1 MKIVGLTGGIGSGK
15 STVAKFFL
23 GQGIPV
29 YNSDSEARR
38 MMNENREIKQKLGLL
53 FGGKAYFENKLNR
66 PYIASQVFKNKEL
79 LSQLNRIVHPAVFE
93 DFRQWTSKQDSV
105 FVVKEAA
112 ILFESGSYKDCD
124 FVVSVIADEDL
135 RIRRVSKRDNIS
147 AEKVRDRIKNQW
159 TDEMRVAKSDFVI
172 HNNSDLENLYE
183 EFKKVYNELLKRT
196 WPS

>member
-23 GQGIPV
+23 DQGVPV
-29 YNSDSEARR
+29 YDSDSEARR
-38 MMNENREIKQKLGLL
+38 MMNENREIKQKLVSL
-53 FGGKAYFENKLNR
+53 FGEDAYFENKLNR

-79 LSQLNRIVHPAVFE
+79 LNQLNRIVHPAVFE
-93 DFRQWTSKQDSV
+93 DFRNWVKKQDSV

-147 AEKVRDRIKNQW
+147 AEKVRDRIQNQW

-183 EFKKVYNELLKRT
+183 EFKKVYNELLKRI